1 MVPDHG
7 RSYFSYLFPKTDSNY
22 FHYSSCAALHGQLAI
37 SATAELLF
45 INCSLSAHFSVPYK
59 LATDNVRQSIKAV
72 LNVDCLVHFIFF
84 LFSCLQQES
93 GGTVLSTNWKDIG
106 KEKTECKPP
115 DGMEFKNWE
124 Y

>member
-1 MVPDHG
+1 MWG
-7 RSYFSYLFPKTDSNY
+7 RASKRFLMLIVSY
-22 FHYSSCAALHGQLAI
+22 I
-37 SATAELLF
+37 
-45 INCSLSAHFSVPYK
+45 
-59 LATDNVRQSIKAV
+59 
-72 LNVDCLVHFIFF
+72 FIFF

-124 Y
+124 YWLSPAEGIQCDCVVNSRQSLFSEFYCEYCR

>member
-22 FHYSSCAALHGQLAI
+22 FHYSSCAALHGQLTI

-72 LNVDCLVHFIFF
+72 LNVDCLVHFYIFSVF
-84 LFSCLQQES
+84 MFTARVRWNRPEHQLERH
-93 GGTVLSTNWKDIG
+93 
-106 KEKTECKPP
+106 
-115 DGMEFKNWE
+115 WE
-124 Y
+124 REDRV